1 MSGRTQ
7 PPVAAKDSPGTLARL
22 AANVLGVAS
31 VLAGRASV
39 AAGLRRAPEGWRRTV
54 GVLLRGEPTHFAL
67 SAFGLRVPAT
77 AGSGQATTSE
87 DSVAQGLLAFLA
99 QEPDAHFS
107 LDVRPQ
113 VTIRR
118 RVSAVDVV
126 VLRFASNGTLAGL
139 RPWFGAGGSTVPGRE
154 AQDRVH
160 RAIVNAYNRTAGLVE
175 VLRPPRLRDELR
187 TELSPADFTYAQRL
201 LAACSLSFESRDLS
215 DPSSRFAPPSFNSRR
230 ALGLG
235 YLSWIARV
243 DRAGDAVDLWVS
255 AHHVGLDGVP
265 LQDLLGRLERAWGTA
280 APVLF
285 PAPLQGTAFHGPHPC
300 HVEGERPVDLLTTFV
315 DMAPVQALRRT
326 ASERFAGAVG
336 GDVTLGTLI
345 AWLLAQEP
353 EFAGVRIASTV
364 DIAASGGYERDVDV
378 VSLRPAD
385 YAKGPGP
392 WDGLVEFAREFNRLV
407 AACRTRTSPV
417 RREMQTAGLLP
428 VWAHSTLVRSAPAAL
443 DDTFGTLCVT
453 IIREARVFLAPM
465 TDLGL
470 GQGFF
475 AIGSAALPSVS
486 GGTVTSVSVK
496 GDAGRIAHY
505 PAILQRMIA
514 RAARLE
520 SELRQAPTATTPR

>member
-1 MSGRTQ
+1 MSGKT
-7 PPVAAKDSPGTLARL
+7 PPVAAKDSPGALSRL

-31 VLAGRASV
+31 VLAGRAGV

-54 GVLLRGEPTHFAL
+54 GVLLRSEPTHFAL
-67 SAFGLRVPAT
+67 SAFGLRLPPSASSG
-77 AGSGQATTSE
+77 AGTTSE
-87 DSVAQGLLAFLA
+87 DRVAQGLLAFLA

-107 LDVRPQ
+107 LDVRPL
-113 VTIRR
+113 VTRR
-118 RVSAVDVV
+118 RRASVVDVV
-126 VLRFASNGTLAGL
+126 VLRFGSDGKLEGL
-139 RPWFGAGGSTVPGRE
+139 RPWLAAGGAAAMPDGEGR
-154 AQDRVH
+154 DRVH
-160 RAIVNAYNRTAGLVE
+160 NAIVDAYNRTVGLVE
-175 VLRPPRLRDELR
+175 RVRPPRLREELR
-187 TELSPADFTYAQRL
+187 AVLSPADFSYAQRL
-201 LAACSLSFESRDLS
+201 LSACSVSFESRDLS
-215 DPSSRFAPPSFNSRR
+215 DPASRFAPPSFSSRR
-230 ALGLG
+230 PLGLG
-235 YLSWIARV
+235 YLSWVARV
-243 DRAGDAVDLWVS
+243 DRSGDTVDLWVS

-265 LQDLLGRLERAWGTA
+265 LQDLLGRLERAWGQV

-285 PAPLQGTAFHGPHPC
+285 PAPMQGTAFYGPHPC

-315 DMAPVQALRRT
+315 DLAPVQMLRRT
-326 ASERFAGAVG
+326 ANARFAGAVG
-336 GDVTLGTLI
+336 GEVTFGTLI
-345 AWLLAQEP
+345 AWLIAQEP

-364 DIAASGGYERDVDV
+364 DVAASGGYERDVDV

-392 WDGLVEFAREFNRLV
+392 WEGFVEFAREFNRLI

-486 GGTVTSVSVK
+486 GGTVASVSIK
-496 GDAGRIAHY
+496 GDANRVAHY
-505 PAILQRMIA
+505 PAILQRTIE
-514 RAARLE
+514 RAAKLDA
-520 SELRQAPTATTPR
+520 ELRQPR

>member
-7 PPVAAKDSPGTLARL
+7 PPVAAKDSPGALARL

-31 VLAGRASV
+31 VLAGRAGV

-54 GVLLRGEPTHFAL
+54 GVLLRSEPTHFAL
-67 SAFGLRVPAT
+67 SAFGLRIPSASVS
-77 AGSGQATTSE
+77 SGPATTSE
-87 DSVAQGLLAFLA
+87 DRVAQGLLAFLA
-99 QEPDAHFS
+99 QEPEAHFS
-107 LDVRPQ
+107 LDVQPV

-118 RVSAVDVV
+118 RTSVVDVV
-126 VLRFASNGTLAGL
+126 VLRFGSDGKLEGL
-139 RPWFGAGGSTVPGRE
+139 RPWLGGDGGATVPDVE

-160 RAIVNAYNRTAGLVE
+160 KAIVNAYNRTAGLVE
-175 VLRPPRLRDELR
+175 VVRPTRLREELR
-187 TELSPADFTYAQRL
+187 TMLSPADFSYAQRL
-201 LAACSLSFESRDLS
+201 LSAGCLSFESRDLS
-215 DPSSRFAPPSFNSRR
+215 DPSSRFAPPSFSSRR
-230 ALGLG
+230 PLGLG

-243 DRAGDAVDLWVS
+243 DRSADAVDLWVS

-265 LQDLLGRLERAWGTA
+265 LQDLLGRLERAWGQA

-285 PAPLQGTAFHGPHPC
+285 PAPMQGGTFFGPHPC

-315 DMAPVQALRRT
+315 DLVPVQALRRT
-326 ASERFAGAVG
+326 ANARFAAAVG
-336 GDVTLGTLI
+336 GEVTFGTLV
-345 AWLLAQEP
+345 AWLIAQEP

-364 DIAASGGYERDVDV
+364 DVAASGGYQRDVDV

-385 YAKGPGP
+385 YAKGPGA
-392 WDGLVEFAREFNRLV
+392 WDGFVEFAREFNRLIS
-407 AACRTRTSPV
+407 ACRTRTSPV

-475 AIGSAALPSVS
+475 AIGSAALPSMS
-486 GGTVTSVSVK
+486 GGTVTSVSIK
-496 GDAGRIAHY
+496 GDANRVAHY
-505 PAILQRMIA
+505 PAILQRIIE
-514 RAARLE
+514 RAAKLD
-520 SELRQAPTATTPR
+520 SELRGGGRL